1 MSKINIKIEEQLTD
15 SRSNEVAYRFA
26 IENNNNIAVQVIS
39 IIPRIPEDVKI
50 LVIKDPSL
58 QEVSSMQNDIC
69 RNLESIANSFLE
81 EELKKSKSWYARD
94 TEITVTTS
102 KERQDKFKT
111 IIEVIIESIT
121 LITRLPLK
129 IAFPFVSLEIEG
141 SEQKV
146 PDSMKISVHNYK
158 EGLEIYNTFLENSEI
173 KESIKK
179 IYYSKLEKLK
189 EIEST
194 LNNNTTNFLAV
205 IEPDSFFALTYVLRF
220 KRNIAKSKKYNI
232 YFECCYCEA
241 EDNRKLISGAST
253 NLNIAPEPSALTFVS
268 IIGSALGL
276 ILKVSMKTTYN
287 NAPTKFFDELWNTT
301 MSGEPFVCAIISFIF
316 FNVYEHTEYSGK
328 FKMNLNWRYA
338 LLIGVVCGIL
348 GERII
353 KGFQAFLG

>member
-1 MSKINIKIEEQLTD
+1 MSKINITIEEQLTD
-15 SRSNEVAYRFA
+15 SRSNEIAYRFA
-26 IENNNNIAVQVIS
+26 IENNNNVAVQVIS

-50 LVIKDPSL
+50 LVVKDPSL

-69 RNLESIANSFLE
+69 RSLEGIANSFLE
-81 EELKKSKSWYARD
+81 EELKKSKSWYSRD

-102 KERQDKFKT
+102 KEKQDRLKT
-111 IIEVIIESIT
+111 IVEVLIESINI
-121 LITRLPLK
+121 LARLPLK
-129 IAFPFVSLEIEG
+129 LAFPFASFEIETT
-141 SEQKV
+141 EQKV
-146 PDSMKISVHNYK
+146 PDSMRISIHNYK

-179 IYYSKLEKLK
+179 IFYTKLEKLK

-194 LNNNTTNFLAV
+194 LNHNTTNFLAV

-220 KRNIAKSKKYNI
+220 KRNVTNSKKYNI

-253 NLNIAPEPSALTFVS
+253 NLNIAPEPSILTVVS
-268 IIGSALGL
+268 IIGSVFGI

-287 NAPTKFFDELWNTT
+287 NAPTKFFDELWNTSI
-301 MSGEPFVCAIISFIF
+301 SGEPIICAIISLIF
-316 FNVYEHTEYSGK
+316 FNVYEHTEFSGK
-328 FKMNLNWRYA
+328 LKMNLNWRYA
-338 LLIGVVCGIL
+338 LLIGVICGLL

-353 KGFQAFLG
+353 KAFQAFLG